1 MVWFVCSLL
10 VYRLKRRAGGI
21 GSDCKPQEGI
31 YDLTRTDRTLMTD
44 GERPSSSI
52 PHAKLKKF
60 MQILPLI
67 ASIIGASGV
76 AMGAFGAHALKS
88 SLASREMT
96 AVWETACLYH
106 LVHALAVLIVV
117 LLPASSYPS
126 LRLPMLRRAAWCWVA
141 GVVLFSGSLYALA
154 LGGPGWLGPVTPLGG
169 LAFIAGWVLVSF
181 ARLPA
186 EDNRRE
192 KA

>member
-1 MVWFVCSLL
+1 
-10 VYRLKRRAGGI
+10 
-21 GSDCKPQEGI
+21 
-31 YDLTRTDRTLMTD
+31 MTD
-44 GERPSSSI
+44 GERPSFSI

-60 MQILPLI
+60 MQILQLI

-117 LLPASSYPS
+117 LLPASSSPS

-186 EDNRRE
+186 EDNRRDR
-192 KA
+192 A